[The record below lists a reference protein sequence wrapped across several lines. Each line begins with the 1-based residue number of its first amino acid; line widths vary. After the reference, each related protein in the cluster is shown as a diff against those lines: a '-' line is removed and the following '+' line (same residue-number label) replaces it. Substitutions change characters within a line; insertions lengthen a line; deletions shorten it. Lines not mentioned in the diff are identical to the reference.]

1 MFEFEKPKIEILEKS
16 DDNKYGRFVIEPLER
31 GYGTTLGNSLRRV
44 MLSSLP
50 GTAVSFIKIKGVLH
64 EFSSLPGI
72 KEDVTEIVM
81 NIKELCIKN
90 NSTNDDPKTG
100 YIDASGDCVVK
111 AGDIH
116 IDGDLEILNPDLV
129 IANLNGP
136 EAHLEMELTITN
148 GRGYVSA
155 DKNKEHDN
163 SVDMIAVDSIY
174 TPIVNALN
182 DAVKCDEFDN
192 QPNDKGKVAPKFRKK
207 NADRL
212 ANFRTI
218 LINAANET
226 TDADKKLFLAN
237 AYINSSESPL
247 FAEALKAGDPYLGYA
262 QFFAAAAYYKMENW
276 QKTAEFAEKAIKCED
291 VKENA
296 EQYLVSALTKNLK
309 TKADTLSYL
318 KKLNDINADKYM
330 AQIASLYNQI
340 GESQL
345 SEKILNDAI
354 AKDPN
359 NKMAYAI
366 KGENAMSDKKW
377 DDAIKYFK
385 KTVEIDPAFTAVWFN
400 LGVCASSKGFDLNEQ
415 LSENGR
421 ITAENDAKVKEVL
434 KEAAGYYE
442 KVRELDP
449 NREAISNWPY
459 QLRMIYNA
467 LGETDKANEISK
479 MLGE

>member
-1 MFEFEKPKIEILEKS
+1 MKKIIFTALVAA
-16 DDNKYGRFVIEPLER
+16 FA
-31 GYGTTLGNSLRRV
+31 TTSFAQDIVKQMKGQAYSE
-44 MLSSLP
+44 
-50 GTAVSFIKIKGVLH
+50 AVSTLNSALSGLSAEQKAKGYNQLV
-64 EFSSLPGI
+64 
-72 KEDVTEIVM
+72 EI
-81 NIKELCIKN
+81 
-90 NSTNDDPKTG
+90 SYP
-100 YIDASGDCVVK
+100 DAAK
-111 AGDIH
+111 AFQDIT
-116 IDGDLEILNPDLV
+116 L
-129 IANLNGP
+129 AN
-136 EAHLEMELTITN
+136 
-148 GRGYVSA
+148 VQ
-155 DKNKEHDN
+155 KNKVEA
-163 SVDMIAVDSIY
+163 SAY

-212 ANFRTI
+212 ANFRAV

-226 TDADKKLFLAN
+226 QDADQKLSLAN

-247 FAEALKAGDPYLGYA
+247 FAEVLKAGDQYLGYA
-262 QFFAAAAYYKMENW
+262 QFFAAAAYYNKENW
-276 QKTAEFAEKAIKCED
+276 NKAVEYAEKALKCED

-340 GESQL
+340 GEKDL
-345 SEKILNDAI
+345 SNKILNDAI

-366 KGENAMSDKKW
+366 KGENAMNAKNW
-377 DDAIKYFK
+377 DDAIKNFK
-385 KTVEIDPAFTAVWFN
+385 KTVEIDPEFTAVWFN

-421 ITAENDAKVKEVL
+421 LTPENDAKVKDAL
-434 KEAAGYYE
+434 KEAMGYYE
-442 KVRELDP
+442 KVRQLDP
-449 NREAISNWPY
+449 NRETVSNWPY

>member
-1 MFEFEKPKIEILEKS
+1 MKKIIFTALVAAFATTSFAQDIVKQMKGQSYS
-16 DDNKYGRFVIEPLER
+16 D
-31 GYGTTLGNSLRRV
+31 
-44 MLSSLP
+44 
-50 GTAVSFIKIKGVLH
+50 AVSTLNSALSGLSAEQKAKGYNQLVEIGYPDASKAYEAITLASMQKNKV
-64 EFSSLPGI
+64 EFS
-72 KEDVTEIVM
+72 T
-81 NIKELCIKN
+81 
-90 NSTNDDPKTG
+90 
-100 YIDASGDCVVK
+100 
-111 AGDIH
+111 
-116 IDGDLEILNPDLV
+116 
-129 IANLNGP
+129 
-136 EAHLEMELTITN
+136 
-148 GRGYVSA
+148 
-155 DKNKEHDN
+155 
-163 SVDMIAVDSIY
+163 Y
-174 TPIVNALN
+174 TAIVNALN

-212 ANFRTI
+212 ANFRSV

-226 TDADKKLFLAN
+226 TDPDQKLSLAN

-247 FAEALKAGDPYLGYA
+247 FAEVLKNGDQYIGYA
-262 QFFAAAAYYKMENW
+262 QFFAAAAYYNKENW
-276 QKTAEFAEKAIKCED
+276 NKAAEYAEKALKFDD

-309 TKADTLSYL
+309 TKADTLAYL

-340 GESQL
+340 GEKEL
-345 SEKILNDAI
+345 SNKILNDAI
-354 AKDPN
+354 AANPN

-366 KGENAMSDKKW
+366 KGENAMNAKNW
-377 DDAIKYFK
+377 DEAIKNFK
-385 KTVEIDPAFTAVWFN
+385 KTVEIDPEFVAVWFN

-421 ITAENDAKVKEVL
+421 LTPENDAKVKDAL
-434 KEAAGYYE
+434 KEAMGYYE
-442 KVRELDP
+442 KVRSLDP
-449 NREAISNWPY
+449 NREKVSNWPY

>member
-1 MFEFEKPKIEILEKS
+1 MKKIIFTALVAA
-16 DDNKYGRFVIEPLER
+16 FA
-31 GYGTTLGNSLRRV
+31 TTSFAQDIVKQMKGQAYSE
-44 MLSSLP
+44 
-50 GTAVSFIKIKGVLH
+50 AVSTLNSALSGLSAEQKAKGYNQLV
-64 EFSSLPGI
+64 
-72 KEDVTEIVM
+72 EI
-81 NIKELCIKN
+81 
-90 NSTNDDPKTG
+90 SYP
-100 YIDASGDCVVK
+100 DAAK
-111 AGDIH
+111 AFQDIT
-116 IDGDLEILNPDLV
+116 L
-129 IANLNGP
+129 AN
-136 EAHLEMELTITN
+136 
-148 GRGYVSA
+148 VQ
-155 DKNKEHDN
+155 KNKVEA
-163 SVDMIAVDSIY
+163 SAY

-212 ANFRTI
+212 ANFRAV

-226 TDADKKLFLAN
+226 QDADQKLSLAN

-247 FAEALKAGDPYLGYA
+247 FAEALKAGDQYLGYA
-262 QFFAAAAYYKMENW
+262 QFFAAAAYYNKENW
-276 QKTAEFAEKAIKCED
+276 NKAAEYAEKALKCED

-309 TKADTLSYL
+309 TKADTLAYL

-340 GESQL
+340 GEKDL
-345 SEKILNDAI
+345 SNKILNDAI
-354 AKDPN
+354 AANPN

-366 KGENAMSDKKW
+366 KGENAMNEKNW
-377 DDAIKYFK
+377 DDASKNFK
-385 KTVEIDPAFTAVWFN
+385 KTVEIDPEFTAVWFN

-421 ITAENDAKVKEVL
+421 LTPENDAKVKDAL
-434 KEAAGYYE
+434 KEAMGYYE
-442 KVRELDP
+442 KVRQLDP
-449 NREAISNWPY
+449 NREKVSNWPY

-467 LGETDKANEISK
+467 LGEKDKAEEITK

>member
-1 MFEFEKPKIEILEKS
+1 MKKIIFTALVAA
-16 DDNKYGRFVIEPLER
+16 FA
-31 GYGTTLGNSLRRV
+31 TTSFAQDIVKQMKGQAYSE
-44 MLSSLP
+44 
-50 GTAVSFIKIKGVLH
+50 AVSTLNSALSGLSAEQKAKGYNQLV
-64 EFSSLPGI
+64 
-72 KEDVTEIVM
+72 EI
-81 NIKELCIKN
+81 
-90 NSTNDDPKTG
+90 SYP
-100 YIDASGDCVVK
+100 DAAK
-111 AGDIH
+111 AFQDIT
-116 IDGDLEILNPDLV
+116 L
-129 IANLNGP
+129 AN
-136 EAHLEMELTITN
+136 
-148 GRGYVSA
+148 VQ
-155 DKNKEHDN
+155 KNKVEA
-163 SVDMIAVDSIY
+163 SAY

-212 ANFRTI
+212 ANFRAV

-226 TDADKKLFLAN
+226 QDADQKLSLAN

-247 FAEALKAGDPYLGYA
+247 FAEVLKAGDQYLGYA
-262 QFFAAAAYYKMENW
+262 QFFAAAAYYNKENW
-276 QKTAEFAEKAIKCED
+276 NKAVEYAEKALKCED

-309 TKADTLSYL
+309 TKSDTLAYL

-340 GESQL
+340 GEKDL
-345 SEKILNDAI
+345 SNKILNDAI

-366 KGENAMSDKKW
+366 KGENAMNAKNW
-377 DDAIKYFK
+377 DDAIKNFK
-385 KTVEIDPAFTAVWFN
+385 KTVEIDPEFTAVWFN

-421 ITAENDAKVKEVL
+421 LTPENDAKVKDAL
-434 KEAAGYYE
+434 KEAMGYYE

-449 NREAISNWPY
+449 NREKVSNWPY

-467 LGETDKANEISK
+467 LGEKDKAEEITK

>member
-1 MFEFEKPKIEILEKS
+1 MKKIIFTALVAA
-16 DDNKYGRFVIEPLER
+16 FA
-31 GYGTTLGNSLRRV
+31 TTSFAQDIVKQMKGQAYSE
-44 MLSSLP
+44 
-50 GTAVSFIKIKGVLH
+50 AVSTLNSALSGLSAEQKAKGYNQLV
-64 EFSSLPGI
+64 
-72 KEDVTEIVM
+72 EI
-81 NIKELCIKN
+81 
-90 NSTNDDPKTG
+90 SYP
-100 YIDASGDCVVK
+100 DAAK
-111 AGDIH
+111 AFQDIT
-116 IDGDLEILNPDLV
+116 L
-129 IANLNGP
+129 AN
-136 EAHLEMELTITN
+136 
-148 GRGYVSA
+148 VQ
-155 DKNKEHDN
+155 KNKVEA
-163 SVDMIAVDSIY
+163 SAY

-212 ANFRTI
+212 ANFRAV

-226 TDADKKLFLAN
+226 QDADQKLSLAN

-247 FAEALKAGDPYLGYA
+247 FAEVLKNGDQYIGYA
-262 QFFAAAAYYKMENW
+262 QFFAAAAYYNKENW
-276 QKTAEFAEKAIKCED
+276 NKAAEYAEKALKFDD

-309 TKADTLSYL
+309 TKADTLAYL

-340 GESQL
+340 GEKDL
-345 SEKILNDAI
+345 SNKILNDAI

-366 KGENAMSDKKW
+366 KGENAMNEKNW
-377 DDAIKYFK
+377 DDAIKNFK
-385 KTVEIDPAFTAVWFN
+385 KTVEIDPEFTAVWFN

-421 ITAENDAKVKEVL
+421 LTPENDAKVKDAL
-434 KEAAGYYE
+434 KEAMGYYE
-442 KVRELDP
+442 KVRQLDP
-449 NREAISNWPY
+449 NREKVSNWPY

-467 LGETDKANEISK
+467 LGEKDKAEEITK

>member
-1 MFEFEKPKIEILEKS
+1 MKKIIFTALVAA
-16 DDNKYGRFVIEPLER
+16 FA
-31 GYGTTLGNSLRRV
+31 TTSFAQDIVKQMKGQAYSE
-44 MLSSLP
+44 
-50 GTAVSFIKIKGVLH
+50 AVSTLNSALSGLSAEQKAKGYNQLV
-64 EFSSLPGI
+64 
-72 KEDVTEIVM
+72 EI
-81 NIKELCIKN
+81 
-90 NSTNDDPKTG
+90 SYP
-100 YIDASGDCVVK
+100 DAAK
-111 AGDIH
+111 AFQDIT
-116 IDGDLEILNPDLV
+116 L
-129 IANLNGP
+129 AN
-136 EAHLEMELTITN
+136 
-148 GRGYVSA
+148 VQ
-155 DKNKEHDN
+155 KNKVEA
-163 SVDMIAVDSIY
+163 SAY

-212 ANFRTI
+212 ANFRAV

-226 TDADKKLFLAN
+226 QDADQKLSLAN

-247 FAEALKAGDPYLGYA
+247 FAEALKAGDQYLGYA
-262 QFFAAAAYYKMENW
+262 QFFAAAAYYNKENW
-276 QKTAEFAEKAIKCED
+276 NKAVEYAEKALKCED

-309 TKADTLSYL
+309 TKADTLAYL

-340 GESQL
+340 GEKDL
-345 SEKILNDAI
+345 SNKILNDAI

-366 KGENAMSDKKW
+366 KGENAMNEKNW
-377 DDAIKYFK
+377 DDAIKNFK
-385 KTVEIDPAFTAVWFN
+385 KTVEIDPEFTAVWFN

-421 ITAENDAKVKEVL
+421 LTPENDAKVKDAL
-434 KEAAGYYE
+434 KEAMGYYE
-442 KVRELDP
+442 KVRQLDP
-449 NREAISNWPY
+449 NREKVSNWPY

-467 LGETDKANEISK
+467 LGEKDKAEEITK

>member
-1 MFEFEKPKIEILEKS
+1 MKKIIFTALVAAFATTSFAQDIVKQMKGQSYS
-16 DDNKYGRFVIEPLER
+16 D
-31 GYGTTLGNSLRRV
+31 
-44 MLSSLP
+44 
-50 GTAVSFIKIKGVLH
+50 AVSTLNSALSGLSAEQKAKGYNQLVEIGYPDASKAYEAITLASMQKNKV
-64 EFSSLPGI
+64 EFS
-72 KEDVTEIVM
+72 T
-81 NIKELCIKN
+81 
-90 NSTNDDPKTG
+90 
-100 YIDASGDCVVK
+100 
-111 AGDIH
+111 
-116 IDGDLEILNPDLV
+116 
-129 IANLNGP
+129 
-136 EAHLEMELTITN
+136 
-148 GRGYVSA
+148 
-155 DKNKEHDN
+155 
-163 SVDMIAVDSIY
+163 Y
-174 TPIVNALN
+174 TAIVNALN

-212 ANFRTI
+212 ANFRSV

-226 TDADKKLFLAN
+226 TDPDQKLSLAN

-247 FAEALKAGDPYLGYA
+247 FAEVLKAGDQYLGYA
-262 QFFAAAAYYKMENW
+262 QFFAAAAYYNKENW
-276 QKTAEFAEKAIKCED
+276 NKAAEYAEKALKFDD

-309 TKADTLSYL
+309 TKADTLAYL

-340 GESQL
+340 GETDL
-345 SEKILNDAI
+345 SNKILNDAI
-354 AKDPN
+354 AANPN

-366 KGENAMSDKKW
+366 KGENAMNAKDW
-377 DDAIKYFK
+377 DEAIKNFK
-385 KTVEIDPAFTAVWFN
+385 KTVEIDPEFVAVWFN

-421 ITAENDAKVKEVL
+421 LTPENDAKVKDAL
-434 KEAAGYYE
+434 KEAMGYYE

-449 NREAISNWPY
+449 NREKVSNWPY

-467 LGETDKANEISK
+467 LGETDKANEITK

>member
-1 MFEFEKPKIEILEKS
+1 MKKIIFTALVAA
-16 DDNKYGRFVIEPLER
+16 FA
-31 GYGTTLGNSLRRV
+31 TTSFAQDIVKQMKGQAYSE
-44 MLSSLP
+44 
-50 GTAVSFIKIKGVLH
+50 AVSTLNSALSGLSAEQKAKGYNQLV
-64 EFSSLPGI
+64 
-72 KEDVTEIVM
+72 EI
-81 NIKELCIKN
+81 
-90 NSTNDDPKTG
+90 SYP
-100 YIDASGDCVVK
+100 DAAK
-111 AGDIH
+111 AFQDIT
-116 IDGDLEILNPDLV
+116 L
-129 IANLNGP
+129 AN
-136 EAHLEMELTITN
+136 
-148 GRGYVSA
+148 VQ
-155 DKNKEHDN
+155 KNKVEA
-163 SVDMIAVDSIY
+163 SAY

-212 ANFRTI
+212 ANFRAV

-226 TDADKKLFLAN
+226 QDADQKLSLAN

-247 FAEALKAGDPYLGYA
+247 FAEALKAGDQYLGYA
-262 QFFAAAAYYKMENW
+262 QFFAAAAYYNKENW
-276 QKTAEFAEKAIKCED
+276 NKAAEYAEKALKCED

-309 TKADTLSYL
+309 TKADTLAYL

-340 GESQL
+340 GEKDL
-345 SEKILNDAI
+345 SNKILNDAI

-366 KGENAMSDKKW
+366 KGENAMNEKNW
-377 DDAIKYFK
+377 DDAIKNFK
-385 KTVEIDPAFTAVWFN
+385 KTVEIDPEFTAVWFN

-421 ITAENDAKVKEVL
+421 LTPENDAKVKDAL
-434 KEAAGYYE
+434 KEAMGYYE
-442 KVRELDP
+442 KVRQLDP
-449 NREAISNWPY
+449 NREKVSNWPY

-467 LGETDKANEISK
+467 LGEKDKAEEITK

>member
-1 MFEFEKPKIEILEKS
+1 MKKIFLMALVAA
-16 DDNKYGRFVIEPLER
+16 FA
-31 GYGTTLGNSLRRV
+31 TNSFAQDIV
-44 MLSSLP
+44 KQMKGQSYSE
-50 GTAVSFIKIKGVLH
+50 AVSTLNAALSGLSAEQKAKGYNQLV
-64 EFSSLPGI
+64 
-72 KEDVTEIVM
+72 EI
-81 NIKELCIKN
+81 
-90 NSTNDDPKTG
+90 T
-100 YIDASGDCVVK
+100 Y
-111 AGDIH
+111 
-116 IDGDLEILNPDLV
+116 
-129 IANLNGP
+129 P
-136 EAHLEMELTITN
+136 EANKAYQTIQLAS
-148 GRGYVSA
+148 VQ
-155 DKNKEHDN
+155 KNKVET
-163 SVDMIAVDSIY
+163 SEY

-212 ANFRTI
+212 AMFRSV

-226 TDADKKLFLAN
+226 TDPDQKLALAS

-247 FAEALKAGDPYLGYA
+247 FAEALKAGDQYLGYA
-262 QFFAAAAYYKMENW
+262 QFFAAAAYYNKEDWN
-276 QKTAEFAEKAIKCED
+276 KAAEYAEKAIKFED

-309 TKADTLSYL
+309 TKADTLAYL

-330 AQIASLYNQI
+330 AQIASIYNQI
-340 GESQL
+340 GEKSL

-366 KGENAMSDKKW
+366 KGENAMNARQW
-377 DDAIKYFK
+377 DDAIKNFK
-385 KTVEIDPAFTAVWFN
+385 KTVEIDPEFTAVWFN

-415 LSENGR
+415 LSDNGR
-421 ITAENDAKVKEVL
+421 LTPENDAKVKDVL
-434 KEAAGYYE
+434 KEAMGYYE
-442 KVRELDP
+442 KVRQLDP
-449 NREAISNWPY
+449 NREKVSNWPY

>member
-1 MFEFEKPKIEILEKS
+1 MKKIIFTALVAAFATTSFAQDIVKQMKGQSYS
-16 DDNKYGRFVIEPLER
+16 D
-31 GYGTTLGNSLRRV
+31 
-44 MLSSLP
+44 
-50 GTAVSFIKIKGVLH
+50 AVSTLNSALSGLSAEQKAKGYNQLVEIGYPDASKAYEAITLASMQKNKV
-64 EFSSLPGI
+64 EFS
-72 KEDVTEIVM
+72 T
-81 NIKELCIKN
+81 
-90 NSTNDDPKTG
+90 
-100 YIDASGDCVVK
+100 
-111 AGDIH
+111 
-116 IDGDLEILNPDLV
+116 
-129 IANLNGP
+129 
-136 EAHLEMELTITN
+136 
-148 GRGYVSA
+148 
-155 DKNKEHDN
+155 
-163 SVDMIAVDSIY
+163 Y
-174 TPIVNALN
+174 TAIVNALN

-212 ANFRTI
+212 ANFRSV

-226 TDADKKLFLAN
+226 TDPDQKLSLAN

-247 FAEALKAGDPYLGYA
+247 FAEVLKNGDQYIGYA
-262 QFFAAAAYYKMENW
+262 QFFAAAAYYNKENW
-276 QKTAEFAEKAIKCED
+276 NKAAEYAEKALKFDD

-309 TKADTLSYL
+309 TKSDTLAYL

-340 GESQL
+340 GEKEL
-345 SEKILNDAI
+345 SNKILNDAI
-354 AKDPN
+354 AANPN

-366 KGENAMSDKKW
+366 KGENAMNAKDW
-377 DDAIKYFK
+377 DEAIKNFK
-385 KTVEIDPAFTAVWFN
+385 KTVEIDPEFVAVWFN

-421 ITAENDAKVKEVL
+421 LTPENDAKVKDAL
-434 KEAAGYYE
+434 KEAMGYYE
-442 KVRELDP
+442 KVRSLDP
-449 NREAISNWPY
+449 NREKVSNWPY

>member
-1 MFEFEKPKIEILEKS
+1 MKKIIFTALVAAFATTSFAQDIVKQMKGQSYS
-16 DDNKYGRFVIEPLER
+16 D
-31 GYGTTLGNSLRRV
+31 
-44 MLSSLP
+44 
-50 GTAVSFIKIKGVLH
+50 AVSTLNSALSGLSAEQKAKGYNQLVEIGYPDASKAYETITLASMQKNKV
-64 EFSSLPGI
+64 EFS
-72 KEDVTEIVM
+72 T
-81 NIKELCIKN
+81 
-90 NSTNDDPKTG
+90 
-100 YIDASGDCVVK
+100 
-111 AGDIH
+111 
-116 IDGDLEILNPDLV
+116 
-129 IANLNGP
+129 
-136 EAHLEMELTITN
+136 
-148 GRGYVSA
+148 
-155 DKNKEHDN
+155 
-163 SVDMIAVDSIY
+163 Y
-174 TPIVNALN
+174 TAIVNALN

-212 ANFRTI
+212 ANFRSV

-226 TDADKKLFLAN
+226 TDPDQKLSLAN

-247 FAEALKAGDPYLGYA
+247 FAEVLKNGDQYIGYA
-262 QFFAAAAYYKMENW
+262 QFFAAAAYYNKENW
-276 QKTAEFAEKAIKCED
+276 NKAAEYAEKALKFDD

-309 TKADTLSYL
+309 TKADTLAYL

-340 GESQL
+340 GEKEL
-345 SEKILNDAI
+345 SNKILNDAI

-366 KGENAMSDKKW
+366 KGENAMNAKSW
-377 DDAIKYFK
+377 DEAIKYFK
-385 KTVEIDPAFTAVWFN
+385 KTVEIDPEFVAVWFN

-421 ITAENDAKVKEVL
+421 LTPENDAKVKDAL
-434 KEAAGYYE
+434 KEAMGYYE
-442 KVRELDP
+442 KVRSLDP
-449 NREAISNWPY
+449 NREKVSNWPY

-467 LGETDKANEISK
+467 LGETDKANEITK

>member
-1 MFEFEKPKIEILEKS
+1 MKKIIFTALVAA
-16 DDNKYGRFVIEPLER
+16 FA
-31 GYGTTLGNSLRRV
+31 TTSFAQDIVKQMKGQTYSE
-44 MLSSLP
+44 
-50 GTAVSFIKIKGVLH
+50 AVSTLNSALSGLSAEQKAKGYNQLV
-64 EFSSLPGI
+64 
-72 KEDVTEIVM
+72 EI
-81 NIKELCIKN
+81 
-90 NSTNDDPKTG
+90 G
-100 YIDASGDCVVK
+100 YPDAAK
-111 AGDIH
+111 AFQDIT
-116 IDGDLEILNPDLV
+116 L
-129 IANLNGP
+129 AN
-136 EAHLEMELTITN
+136 
-148 GRGYVSA
+148 VQ
-155 DKNKEHDN
+155 KNKVEA
-163 SVDMIAVDSIY
+163 SAY

-212 ANFRTI
+212 ANFRAV

-226 TDADKKLFLAN
+226 QDADQKLSLAN

-247 FAEALKAGDPYLGYA
+247 FAEVLKAGDQYLGYA
-262 QFFAAAAYYKMENW
+262 QFFAAAAYYNKENW
-276 QKTAEFAEKAIKCED
+276 NKAVEYAEKALKCED

-309 TKADTLSYL
+309 TKSDTLAYL

-340 GESQL
+340 GEKDL
-345 SEKILNDAI
+345 SNKILNDAI

-366 KGENAMSDKKW
+366 KGENAMNAKNW
-377 DDAIKYFK
+377 DDAIKNFK
-385 KTVEIDPAFTAVWFN
+385 KTVEIDPEFTAVWFN

-421 ITAENDAKVKEVL
+421 LTPENDAKVKDAL
-434 KEAAGYYE
+434 KEAMGYYE
-442 KVRELDP
+442 KVRQQDP
-449 NREAISNWPY
+449 NREKVSNWPY

-467 LGETDKANEISK
+467 LGEKDKAEEITK

>member
-1 MFEFEKPKIEILEKS
+1 MKKIIFTALVAA
-16 DDNKYGRFVIEPLER
+16 FA
-31 GYGTTLGNSLRRV
+31 TTSFAQDIVKQMKGQAYSE
-44 MLSSLP
+44 
-50 GTAVSFIKIKGVLH
+50 AVSTLNSALSGLSAEQKAKGYNQLV
-64 EFSSLPGI
+64 
-72 KEDVTEIVM
+72 EI
-81 NIKELCIKN
+81 
-90 NSTNDDPKTG
+90 SYP
-100 YIDASGDCVVK
+100 DAAK
-111 AGDIH
+111 AFQDIT
-116 IDGDLEILNPDLV
+116 L
-129 IANLNGP
+129 AN
-136 EAHLEMELTITN
+136 
-148 GRGYVSA
+148 VQ
-155 DKNKEHDN
+155 KNKVEA
-163 SVDMIAVDSIY
+163 SAY

-212 ANFRTI
+212 ANFRAV

-226 TDADKKLFLAN
+226 QDADQKLSLAN

-247 FAEALKAGDPYLGYA
+247 FAEVLKAGDQYLGYA
-262 QFFAAAAYYKMENW
+262 QFFAAAAYYNKENW
-276 QKTAEFAEKAIKCED
+276 NKAVEYAEKALKCED

-309 TKADTLSYL
+309 TKADTLAYL

-340 GESQL
+340 GEKDL
-345 SEKILNDAI
+345 SNKILNDAI

-366 KGENAMSDKKW
+366 KGENAMNAKNW
-377 DDAIKYFK
+377 DDAIKNFK
-385 KTVEIDPAFTAVWFN
+385 KTVEIDPEFTAVWFN

-421 ITAENDAKVKEVL
+421 LTPENDAKVKDAL
-434 KEAAGYYE
+434 KEAMGYYE
-442 KVRELDP
+442 KVRQQDP
-449 NREAISNWPY
+449 NREKVSNWPY

-467 LGETDKANEISK
+467 LGEKDKAEEITK

>member
-1 MFEFEKPKIEILEKS
+1 MKKIIFTALVAAFATTSFAQDIVKQMKGQSYS
-16 DDNKYGRFVIEPLER
+16 D
-31 GYGTTLGNSLRRV
+31 
-44 MLSSLP
+44 
-50 GTAVSFIKIKGVLH
+50 AVSTLNSALSGLSAEQKAKGYNQLVEIGYPDASKAYETITLASMQKNKV
-64 EFSSLPGI
+64 EFS
-72 KEDVTEIVM
+72 T
-81 NIKELCIKN
+81 
-90 NSTNDDPKTG
+90 
-100 YIDASGDCVVK
+100 
-111 AGDIH
+111 
-116 IDGDLEILNPDLV
+116 
-129 IANLNGP
+129 
-136 EAHLEMELTITN
+136 
-148 GRGYVSA
+148 
-155 DKNKEHDN
+155 
-163 SVDMIAVDSIY
+163 Y
-174 TPIVNALN
+174 TAIVNALN

-212 ANFRTI
+212 ANFRSV

-226 TDADKKLFLAN
+226 TDPDQKLSLAN

-247 FAEALKAGDPYLGYA
+247 FAEVLKNGDQYIGYA
-262 QFFAAAAYYKMENW
+262 QFFAAAAYYNKENW
-276 QKTAEFAEKAIKCED
+276 NKAAEYAEKALKFDD

-309 TKADTLSYL
+309 TKADTLAYL

-340 GESQL
+340 GEKEL
-345 SEKILNDAI
+345 SNKILNDAI

-366 KGENAMSDKKW
+366 KGENAMNAKDW
-377 DDAIKYFK
+377 DEAIKYFK
-385 KTVEIDPAFTAVWFN
+385 KTVEIDPEFVAVWFN

-421 ITAENDAKVKEVL
+421 LTPENDAKVKDAL
-434 KEAAGYYE
+434 KEAMGYYE
-442 KVRELDP
+442 KVRSLDP
-449 NREAISNWPY
+449 NREKVSNWPY

>member
-1 MFEFEKPKIEILEKS
+1 MKKIIFTALVAAFATTSFAQDIVKQMKGQSYS
-16 DDNKYGRFVIEPLER
+16 D
-31 GYGTTLGNSLRRV
+31 
-44 MLSSLP
+44 
-50 GTAVSFIKIKGVLH
+50 AVSTLNSALSGLSAEQKAKGYNQLV
-64 EFSSLPGI
+64 
-72 KEDVTEIVM
+72 EI
-81 NIKELCIKN
+81 
-90 NSTNDDPKTG
+90 G
-100 YIDASGDCVVK
+100 YPDASK
-111 AGDIH
+111 AYQ
-116 IDGDLEILNPDLV
+116 
-129 IANLNGP
+129 A
-136 EAHLEMELTITN
+136 ITLAS
-148 GRGYVSA
+148 VQ
-155 DKNKEHDN
+155 KNK
-163 SVDMIAVDSIY
+163 VDASAY
-174 TPIVNALN
+174 TSIVNALN

-212 ANFRTI
+212 ANFRTV

-226 TDADKKLFLAN
+226 TDADKKLALAN

-247 FAEALKAGDPYLGYA
+247 FAEILKAGDPYLGYA

-276 QKTAEFAEKAIKCED
+276 NKAAEYAEKALKCED

-309 TKADTLSYL
+309 TKSDTLAYL

-366 KGENAMSDKKW
+366 KGENAMNEKNW
-377 DDAIKYFK
+377 DEAIKNFK
-385 KTVEIDPAFTAVWFN
+385 KTVEIDPDFTAVWFN

-434 KEAAGYYE
+434 KEAVGYYE

-449 NREAISNWPY
+449 NREKVSNWPY

>member
-1 MFEFEKPKIEILEKS
+1 MKKIIFTALVAAFATTSFAQDIVKQMKGQSYS
-16 DDNKYGRFVIEPLER
+16 D
-31 GYGTTLGNSLRRV
+31 
-44 MLSSLP
+44 
-50 GTAVSFIKIKGVLH
+50 AVSTLNSALSGLSAEQKAKGYNQLVEIGYPDASKAYEAITLASMQKNKV
-64 EFSSLPGI
+64 EFS
-72 KEDVTEIVM
+72 T
-81 NIKELCIKN
+81 
-90 NSTNDDPKTG
+90 
-100 YIDASGDCVVK
+100 
-111 AGDIH
+111 
-116 IDGDLEILNPDLV
+116 
-129 IANLNGP
+129 
-136 EAHLEMELTITN
+136 
-148 GRGYVSA
+148 
-155 DKNKEHDN
+155 
-163 SVDMIAVDSIY
+163 Y
-174 TPIVNALN
+174 TAIVNALN

-212 ANFRTI
+212 ANFRSV

-226 TDADKKLFLAN
+226 TDPDQKLSLAN

-247 FAEALKAGDPYLGYA
+247 FAEVLKNGDQYIGYA
-262 QFFAAAAYYKMENW
+262 QFFAAAAYYNKENW
-276 QKTAEFAEKAIKCED
+276 NKAAEYAEKALKFDD

-309 TKADTLSYL
+309 TKADTLAYL

-340 GESQL
+340 GEKEL
-345 SEKILNDAI
+345 SNKILNDAI
-354 AKDPN
+354 AANPN

-366 KGENAMSDKKW
+366 KGENAMNAKDW
-377 DDAIKYFK
+377 DEAIKNFK
-385 KTVEIDPAFTAVWFN
+385 KTVEIDPEFVAVWFN

-421 ITAENDAKVKEVL
+421 LTPENDAKVKDAL
-434 KEAAGYYE
+434 KEAMGYYE
-442 KVRELDP
+442 KVRSLDP
-449 NREAISNWPY
+449 NREKVSNWPY

>member
-1 MFEFEKPKIEILEKS
+1 MKKIIFTALVAAFATTSFAQDIVKQMKGQSYS
-16 DDNKYGRFVIEPLER
+16 D
-31 GYGTTLGNSLRRV
+31 
-44 MLSSLP
+44 
-50 GTAVSFIKIKGVLH
+50 AVSTLNSALSGLSAEQKAKGYNQLVEIGYPDASKAYEAITLASMQKNKV
-64 EFSSLPGI
+64 EFS
-72 KEDVTEIVM
+72 T
-81 NIKELCIKN
+81 
-90 NSTNDDPKTG
+90 
-100 YIDASGDCVVK
+100 
-111 AGDIH
+111 
-116 IDGDLEILNPDLV
+116 
-129 IANLNGP
+129 
-136 EAHLEMELTITN
+136 
-148 GRGYVSA
+148 
-155 DKNKEHDN
+155 
-163 SVDMIAVDSIY
+163 Y
-174 TPIVNALN
+174 TAIVNALN

-212 ANFRTI
+212 ANFRSV

-226 TDADKKLFLAN
+226 TDPDQKLSLAN

-247 FAEALKAGDPYLGYA
+247 FAEVLKNGDQYIGYA
-262 QFFAAAAYYKMENW
+262 QFFAAAAYYNKENW
-276 QKTAEFAEKAIKCED
+276 NKAAEDAEKALKFDD

-309 TKADTLSYL
+309 TKADTLAYL

-340 GESQL
+340 GEKEL
-345 SEKILNDAI
+345 SNKILNDAI
-354 AKDPN
+354 AANPN

-366 KGENAMSDKKW
+366 KGENAMNAKDW
-377 DDAIKYFK
+377 DEAIKNFK
-385 KTVEIDPAFTAVWFN
+385 KTVEIDPEFVAVWFN

-421 ITAENDAKVKEVL
+421 LTPENDAKVKDAL
-434 KEAAGYYE
+434 KEAMGYYE
-442 KVRELDP
+442 KVRSLDP
-449 NREAISNWPY
+449 NREKVSNWPY

>member
-1 MFEFEKPKIEILEKS
+1 MKKIIFTALVAA
-16 DDNKYGRFVIEPLER
+16 FA
-31 GYGTTLGNSLRRV
+31 TTSFAQDIVKQMKGQAYSE
-44 MLSSLP
+44 
-50 GTAVSFIKIKGVLH
+50 AVSTLNSALSGLSAEQKAKGYNQLV
-64 EFSSLPGI
+64 
-72 KEDVTEIVM
+72 EI
-81 NIKELCIKN
+81 
-90 NSTNDDPKTG
+90 S
-100 YIDASGDCVVK
+100 Y
-111 AGDIH
+111 
-116 IDGDLEILNPDLV
+116 
-129 IANLNGP
+129 P
-136 EAHLEMELTITN
+136 EASKAFEAITLAN
-148 GRGYVSA
+148 VQ
-155 DKNKEHDN
+155 KNK
-163 SVDMIAVDSIY
+163 VDISTY

-212 ANFRTI
+212 ANFRAV

-226 TDADKKLFLAN
+226 QDADQKLSLAN

-247 FAEALKAGDPYLGYA
+247 FAEALKAGDQYLGYA
-262 QFFAAAAYYKMENW
+262 QFFAAAAYYNKENW
-276 QKTAEFAEKAIKCED
+276 NKAVEYAEKALKCED

-309 TKADTLSYL
+309 TKSDTLAYL

-340 GESQL
+340 GEKDL
-345 SEKILNDAI
+345 SNKILNDAI

-366 KGENAMSDKKW
+366 KGENAMNAKDW
-377 DDAIKYFK
+377 DDAIKNFK
-385 KTVEIDPAFTAVWFN
+385 KTVEIDPEFTAVWFN

-421 ITAENDAKVKEVL
+421 LTPENDAKVKDAL
-434 KEAAGYYE
+434 KEAMGYYE
-442 KVRELDP
+442 KVRQLDP
-449 NREAISNWPY
+449 NREKVSNWPY

-467 LGETDKANEISK
+467 LGEKDKAEEITK

>member
-1 MFEFEKPKIEILEKS
+1 MKKIIFTALVAA
-16 DDNKYGRFVIEPLER
+16 FA
-31 GYGTTLGNSLRRV
+31 TTSFAQDIVKQMKGQAYSE
-44 MLSSLP
+44 
-50 GTAVSFIKIKGVLH
+50 AVSTLNSALSGLSAEQKAKGYNQLV
-64 EFSSLPGI
+64 
-72 KEDVTEIVM
+72 EI
-81 NIKELCIKN
+81 
-90 NSTNDDPKTG
+90 SYP
-100 YIDASGDCVVK
+100 DAAK
-111 AGDIH
+111 AFQDIT
-116 IDGDLEILNPDLV
+116 L
-129 IANLNGP
+129 AN
-136 EAHLEMELTITN
+136 
-148 GRGYVSA
+148 VQ
-155 DKNKEHDN
+155 KNKVEA
-163 SVDMIAVDSIY
+163 SAY

-212 ANFRTI
+212 ANFRAV

-226 TDADKKLFLAN
+226 QDADQKLSLAN

-247 FAEALKAGDPYLGYA
+247 FAEVLKAGDQYLGYA
-262 QFFAAAAYYKMENW
+262 QFFAAAAYYNKENW
-276 QKTAEFAEKAIKCED
+276 NKAAEYAEKALKCED

-309 TKADTLSYL
+309 TKADTLAYL

-340 GESQL
+340 GEKEL
-345 SEKILNDAI
+345 SNKILNDAI
-354 AKDPN
+354 AANPN

-366 KGENAMSDKKW
+366 KGENAMNEKNW
-377 DDAIKYFK
+377 DDAIKNFK
-385 KTVEIDPAFTAVWFN
+385 KTVEIDPEFTAVWFN

-421 ITAENDAKVKEVL
+421 LTPENDAKVKDAL
-434 KEAAGYYE
+434 KEAMGYYE
-442 KVRELDP
+442 KVRSLDP
-449 NREAISNWPY
+449 NREKVSNWPY

>member
-1 MFEFEKPKIEILEKS
+1 MKKIIFTALVAA
-16 DDNKYGRFVIEPLER
+16 FA
-31 GYGTTLGNSLRRV
+31 TTSFAQDIVKQMKGQAYSE
-44 MLSSLP
+44 
-50 GTAVSFIKIKGVLH
+50 AVSTLNSALSGLSAEQKAKGYNQLV
-64 EFSSLPGI
+64 
-72 KEDVTEIVM
+72 EI
-81 NIKELCIKN
+81 
-90 NSTNDDPKTG
+90 SYP
-100 YIDASGDCVVK
+100 DAAK
-111 AGDIH
+111 AFQDIT
-116 IDGDLEILNPDLV
+116 L
-129 IANLNGP
+129 AN
-136 EAHLEMELTITN
+136 
-148 GRGYVSA
+148 VQ
-155 DKNKEHDN
+155 KNKVEA
-163 SVDMIAVDSIY
+163 SAY

-212 ANFRTI
+212 ANFRAV

-226 TDADKKLFLAN
+226 EDADQKLSLAN

-247 FAEALKAGDPYLGYA
+247 FAEVLKAGDQYLGYA
-262 QFFAAAAYYKMENW
+262 QFFAAAAYYNKENW
-276 QKTAEFAEKAIKCED
+276 NKAAEYAEKALKCED

-309 TKADTLSYL
+309 TKADTLAYL

-340 GESQL
+340 GEKDL
-345 SEKILNDAI
+345 SNKILNDAI

-366 KGENAMSDKKW
+366 KGENAMNAKNW
-377 DDAIKYFK
+377 DDAIKNFK
-385 KTVEIDPAFTAVWFN
+385 KTVEIDPEFTAVWFN

-421 ITAENDAKVKEVL
+421 LTPENDAKVKDAL
-434 KEAAGYYE
+434 KEAMGYYE
-442 KVRELDP
+442 KVRSLDP
-449 NREAISNWPY
+449 NREKVSNWPY

-467 LGETDKANEISK
+467 LGETEKAAEISK